1 MFEYDTVCRIAYVQ
15 QDEPEVTNNVV
26 CQGNGTRLLKEAFH
40 VYDWTLIQNGTITV
54 TFKVS
59 SESCPDS

>member
-26 CQGNGTRLLKEAFH
+26 CQGNGTR
-40 VYDWTLIQNGTITV
+40 GT
-54 TFKVS
+54 
-59 SESCPDS
+59 

>member
-1 MFEYDTVCRIAYVQ
+1 MEQ
-15 QDEPEVTNNVV
+15 EEH
-26 CQGNGTRLLKEAFH
+26 EAFH